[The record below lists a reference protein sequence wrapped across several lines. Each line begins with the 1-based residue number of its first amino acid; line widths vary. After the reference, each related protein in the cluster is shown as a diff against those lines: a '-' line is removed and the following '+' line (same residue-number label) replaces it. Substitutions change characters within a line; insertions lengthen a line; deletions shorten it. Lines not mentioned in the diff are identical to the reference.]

1 MLAAQLQALQLGG
14 AAAQPQPVG
23 VPAPQ
28 YGAVAGFAGAQA
40 AGAAGGGRGSPSAA
54 GSHAA
59 PHQLDATFLGC
70 TELLARL
77 QMGAAVAAAGVPVG
91 GTTMGLPPD
100 ALSIQQ
106 QMAVAAAMQQQQQQQ
121 QLQQQQQPGQQ
132 VRQGPPGRRRN
143 AAGRRNEEKVRRTIY
158 ISDISDAVS
167 EAQLAGF
174 FADCGQL
181 VDCRVCG
188 DPNSSMRFA
197 FIEFVTEEAAQ
208 QVGGQEAGA
217 GLGAGCTQGCL
228 SRCMVSGWAWHLPV
242 GHGAECAALAG
253 CVSMRLGKR
262 PASAPAGSDQE
273 RQHAGRFPHPRVQLQ
288 DCHCA
293 GTSLSAA
300 GMHPD
305 RHTWPACIMPSV
317 CASRQLPSA
326 VPQHVVPLRT
336 PAALAARHP
345 PPCST
350 PPSAPLL
357 PQVNNTYLPRS
368 QEERELVARTIFVGN
383 IDRIVE
389 REQLREFFENLCGE
403 RGGRPSAGAGSF
415 WNGHILPPPAS

>member
-59 PHQLDATFLGC
+59 PHQLVATFLGC
-70 TELLARL
+70 TDLLARL

-91 GTTMGLPPD
+91 GTTIGLPPD

-106 QMAVAAAMQQQQQQQ
+106 QVAVAAAMQQQQQQQ

-132 VRQGPPGRRRN
+132 ARQGPPGRRRN

-208 QVGGQEAGA
+208 QVGGQAAGA
-217 GLGAGCTQGCL
+217 GWGAGCTRGCL
-228 SRCMVSGWAWHLPV
+228 SRGMVSGWAWHLPV
-242 GHGAECAALAG
+242 GHGAECAALAS
-253 CVSMRLGKR
+253 CASMLWESH
-262 PASAPAGSDQE
+262 PAARAPTAGSDQE

-288 DCHCA
+288 DRHCA

-300 GMHPD
+300 AVHRDSGACMG
-305 RHTWPACIMPSV
+305 RNGQPASCRVSAPA
-317 CASRQLPSA
+317 ASC
-326 VPQHVVPLRT
+326 PLRRPARCGST
-336 PAALAARHP
+336 HTGCPCSQAPAALPHSTNRSSPAAGQQH
-345 PPCST
+345 
-350 PPSAPLL
+350 
-357 PQVNNTYLPRS
+357 V
-368 QEERELVARTIFVGN
+368 
-383 IDRIVE
+383 
-389 REQLREFFENLCGE
+389 
-403 RGGRPSAGAGSF
+403 
-415 WNGHILPPPAS
+415 PAA